1 MAACSKEKTK
11 PKIKVWKKVLIVL
24 LMIPITAAAVLVG
37 LYLYADNKPDIHKGY
52 NEQII
57 TGGEIE
63 STYLQT
69 GNYETGKITVRA
81 ESPIGKYTIYYPVE
95 LETTDKKYPMIL
107 VVNGTGGKATKYEPQ
122 FDLYASWGFI
132 VVGTQDKGT
141 GSGKTTVE
149 TLRYMLNENDDESS
163 IFYQKIDAE
172 NIGVTGFSQGGAAV
186 FNALTKYE
194 ESKYFKTAV
203 PLSPVS
209 EVTAQQMTDYPYDS
223 SEVLCPILLLAGTD
237 GEFETDIVIPIDAM
251 NAMYDKIS
259 SPKIMARRVD
269 ATHDQMMY
277 SAGGYVIAWFRWQLQ
292 GDTYAANAFIGET
305 PELLTNS
312 MYQDQRFDYEVNME

>member
-1 MAACSKEKTK
+1 
-11 PKIKVWKKVLIVL
+11 
-24 LMIPITAAAVLVG
+24 
-37 LYLYADNKPDIHKGY
+37 
-52 NEQII
+52 
-57 TGGEIE
+57 
-63 STYLQT
+63 
-69 GNYETGKITVRA
+69 
-81 ESPIGKYTIYYPVE
+81 
-95 LETTDKKYPMIL
+95 MIL

-172 NIGVTGFSQGGAAV
+172 NIGVTGFSQGGAAI

-259 SPKIMARRVD
+259 SPKIMLGV
-269 ATHDQMMY
+269 
-277 SAGGYVIAWFRWQLQ
+277 
-292 GDTYAANAFIGET
+292 
-305 PELLTNS
+305 
-312 MYQDQRFDYEVNME
+312 